1 MKGKGIVK
9 KFNGKCFIYSKTKH
23 PVKDWKKK
31 KNKGQK
37 ENPKK
42 RIVEAIV
49 TNADH
54 STNKF
59 SEINLSYFV
68 FEVNLINNSKKLWV
82 DIVTTCHVCNDK
94 RMFLT

>member
-1 MKGKGIVK
+1 MANVLSIVRLS
-9 KFNGKCFIYSKTKH
+9 IQSKIE
-23 PVKDWKKK
+23 KKK

-68 FEVNLINNSKKLWV
+68 FEVNLINNLRSYGL
-82 DIVTTCHVCNDK
+82 TLLLHVMYAMTRGC
-94 RMFLT
+94 F

>member
-1 MKGKGIVK
+1 MANVLSIVRLS
-9 KFNGKCFIYSKTKH
+9 IQSKIE
-23 PVKDWKKK
+23 K

-49 TNADH
+49 TNVDH

-59 SEINLSYFV
+59 SEMNLFYFV

-82 DIVTTCHVCNDK
+82 DIVTTCHLCNDK